1 MSPTNITEK
10 LINILCDNFHFKIQE
25 KDDYI
30 VCDGN
35 TLMGFPVQV
44 FISPQFYIMRFC
56 VDLEKYDRI
65 VMSMDLKYDS
75 YYMPIDMMIDNT
87 IKELITV
94 IKSIVM
100 NK

>member
-10 LINILCDNFHFKIQE
+10 LINSLCDNYHFKIQKE
-25 KDDYI
+25 DNYI
-30 VCDGN
+30 VCDNGR
-35 TLMGFPVQV
+35 LMGFPVQIWI
-44 FISPQFYIMRFC
+44 FPQSCIARFC
-56 VDLEKYDRI
+56 VDLKENNRI
-65 VMSMDLKYDS
+65 VEADLKYDNEYTS
-75 YYMPIDMMIDNT
+75 IDMMIENT